1 LRFCQD
7 TTEQETRRTKR
18 DGLIDDEKQTNA
30 HDDDLEMSSY
40 TTLPK
45 LPWKIK

>member
-1 LRFCQD
+1 MRGKKSNLLRQCLRFCQN

-30 HDDDLEMSSY
+30 HNDDLEMR
-40 TTLPK
+40 
-45 LPWKIK
+45 

>member
-1 LRFCQD
+1 MRETNSNLLRQCLRFCQD

-30 HDDDLEMSSY
+30 HDDDLEMR
-40 TTLPK
+40 
-45 LPWKIK
+45 